1 VRLLAVAHRAG
12 NDLPALRTAVD
23 AGADLL
29 ETDVHLL
36 RGRLE
41 VRHGKA
47 LHPLPLLWE
56 RTGGRL
62 QVARRGPQLLL
73 DEVLDAA
80 LDVVRPDGPR
90 LLLDLKG
97 PGAVGPAVART
108 VHARRPD
115 VPVLVCARWW
125 PSALALARHDWAR
138 VLLSARS
145 RPELARLRRQVRRTP
160 VHGVCLHRELLTPSV
175 VAGLREH
182 VEHVL
187 TWPVNTVASLDAA
200 RDVGVTGVITDSPDV
215 LAAVARARGPAS
227 P

>member
-1 VRLLAVAHRAG
+1 VSLLAVAHRAG
-12 NDLPALRTAVD
+12 NDLAALATAVD

-41 VRHGKA
+41 VRHSKT

-56 RTGGRL
+56 RSGGRL
-62 QVARRGPQLLL
+62 DVVRHRPQLRL

-80 LDVVRPDGPR
+80 LEVVRPDGPR

-97 PGAVGPAVART
+97 PGRVGAAAARA

-125 PSALALARHDWAR
+125 PSVEAFARHDWALP
-138 VLLSARS
+138 LLTARTT
-145 RPELARLRRQVRRTP
+145 RELARLRRRVRRAP
-160 VHGVCLHRELLTPSV
+160 RLHGVCLHRSLIVPEV

-187 TWPVNTVASLDAA
+187 TWPVDDPDALAAVA
-200 RDVGVTGVITDSPDV
+200 VGGATGVITDSPDV
-215 LAAVARARGPAS
+215 LRRVVSAR
-227 P
+227 

>member
-1 VRLLAVAHRAG
+1 VSLLAVAHRAG
-12 NDLPALRTAVD
+12 NDLSALRAAVD

-41 VRHGKA
+41 VRHTKA

-56 RTGGRL
+56 RTQGRL
-62 QVARRGPQLLL
+62 EVVRHRPQLLL

-80 LDVVRPDGPR
+80 LALVRPDGPR

-97 PGAVGPAVART
+97 PGPVGPAVARA

-125 PSALALARHDWAR
+125 PSALALRRHDWAR
-138 VLLSARS
+138 PLLSARS
-145 RPELARLRRQVRRTP
+145 RAELVRLRRQVRRTP
-160 VHGVCLHRELLTPSV
+160 VHGVCLHRDLVAADV
-175 VAGLREH
+175 VAQLREH

-187 TWPVNTVASLDAA
+187 TWPVNDDAA
-200 RDVGVTGVITDSPDV
+200 LREARRGGVTGVITDAPEV
-215 LAAVARARGPAS
+215 LAALSRR
-227 P
+227 